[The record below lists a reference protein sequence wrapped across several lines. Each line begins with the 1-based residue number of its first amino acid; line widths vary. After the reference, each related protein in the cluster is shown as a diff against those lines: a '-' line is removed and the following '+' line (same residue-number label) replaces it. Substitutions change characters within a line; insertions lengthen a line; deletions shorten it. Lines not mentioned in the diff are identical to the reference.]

1 MDFAN
6 FKHLTIQ
13 EQNKTFVN
21 AAAYG
26 DINTIKALLAM
37 GKIDVDFQDELD
49 RTALVWAAKNKR
61 TEIVSILIT
70 AGADANIA
78 DYTGH
83 TASMFINANPD
94 DDKENNHLIYQN
106 SDFPFN
112 HHHYYSPVTFSA
124 DAAPLQARNMNI
136 QANQDHQ
143 KPKSANKLKSS
154 NENCRV
160 M

>member
-70 AGADANIA
+70 AGADTNIA

-106 SDFPFN
+106 SDFPFK
-112 HHHYYSPVTFSA
+112 HHYYSPVTFSEH
-124 DAAPLQARNMNI
+124 APLQARNMNI
-136 QANQDHQ
+136 QANQDL
-143 KPKSANKLKSS
+143 KSKSANKLKSS